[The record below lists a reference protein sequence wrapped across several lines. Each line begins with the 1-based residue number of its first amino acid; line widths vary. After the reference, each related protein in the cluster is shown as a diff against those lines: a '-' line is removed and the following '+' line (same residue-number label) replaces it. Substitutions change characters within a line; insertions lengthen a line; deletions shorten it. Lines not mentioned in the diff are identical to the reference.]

1 MGKRF
6 LQYIQQDIKLFLYL
20 ECLMMVF
27 RIAFIAIYA
36 GQLNTVEW
44 REIGYAL
51 WVGVR
56 ISLKTAAF
64 LTAFS
69 WVFATIC
76 GSIWKRW
83 PAETITFDCG
93 KYRVGTFGIAF
104 YDSHSLLSG
113 VSCYL

>member
-51 WVGVR
+51 
-56 ISLKTAAF
+56 
-64 LTAFS
+64 
-69 WVFATIC
+69 
-76 GSIWKRW
+76 
-83 PAETITFDCG
+83 
-93 KYRVGTFGIAF
+93 
-104 YDSHSLLSG
+104 
-113 VSCYL
+113 